1 MDQYS
6 FILKVASGKVITSR
20 KFPESNYRG
29 FIKEC
34 EKACEQHKGKVV
46 DFKICFHTKHGNT
59 LVRDPEHGEILGW

>member
-6 FILKVASGKVITSR
+6 FILELVSGKTITSR

-34 EKACEQHKGKVV
+34 EKACAQYKGKIF
-46 DFKICFHTKHGNT
+46 DLKICCHTEYGNT
-59 LVRDPEHGEILGW
+59 VVRGPEHGEIAGW